1 MQFTKLAPLKL
12 ARIGAVAL
20 AATFTIG
27 AISNWNINVTQ
38 TDRAMVVGKDDAPV
52 TLTEFVSYTC
62 PHCATFEKDS
72 EAVLQLAYVGPGNLK
87 RDVRSIIRNPVD
99 LAVTMLAQCGDPNK
113 FVQNHIMFMTQQPT
127 WLEKGRNS
135 TAAQRTLW
143 SRGDAASRRSMASS
157 LGFYDMMETR
167 GYSRIEAD
175 TCLNDDARVP
185 VLMANT
191 EADFAEFGI
200 RGTPSFAIDGET
212 LENVHSWQTLGPLLE
227 AKF

>member
-1 MQFTKLAPLKL
+1 MMRHTALG
-12 ARIGAVAL
+12 RISAVTIIAAL
-20 AATFTIG
+20 SIAAIN
-27 AISNWNINVTQ
+27 NWNINVVQ

-99 LAVTMLAQCGDPNK
+99 LAVTMLAQCGDSSK
-113 FVQNHIMFMTQQPT
+113 FVQNHTMFMARQPV

-135 TAAQRTLW
+135 TAAQRAMW
-143 SRGDAASRRSMASS
+143 SRGDAASRRLMASA
-157 LGFYDMMETR
+157 LGFYEMMEMR
-167 GYSRIEAD
+167 GYSRIEVD
-175 TCLNDDARVP
+175 SCLNDDTRVP
-185 VLMANT
+185 VLLANT

-200 RGTPSFAIDGET
+200 SGTPSFAIDGAA
-212 LENVHSWQTLGPLLE
+212 LEGVHSWQALGPLLE
-227 AKF
+227 AKY